1 MQRSLVLAS
10 IKAAQQHTTTSS
22 IDIPPKG
29 GGDTKQLHVL
39 HMRLTNFVPHMI
51 EDKQYAG
58 GGGVLLAQAV
68 PKSVQV
74 HART

>member
-1 MQRSLVLAS
+1 MYF
-10 IKAAQQHTTTSS
+10 
-22 IDIPPKG
+22 
-29 GGDTKQLHVL
+29 L
-39 HMRLTNFVPHMI
+39 HMHVTNFVPHMI

-58 GGGVLLAQAV
+58 GGVVLLAQAV